1 MKIRSI
7 ILATV
12 GVALMASCAK
22 VSDVTVVSGTVV
34 PDGITE
40 VNVTVGEL
48 VDTLVP
54 VVDGKFSVEVP
65 TSLTAI
71 ASVSAANFGANF
83 IADGTPLTVV
93 LDAETVV
100 TSKYPKISAQE
111 KLNAFNAAEEAYG
124 TEYAEKQMAIMT
136 DSLMN
141 DEEKNAA
148 LEAFYDEFMT
158 EYKNHGKAALEA
170 NYDNFTALFAL
181 QSLRGVSES
190 TEMETLL
197 PLIDLLV
204 PELQNHSYVQA
215 MKNAISA
222 RVNTAPGKMF
232 TDFAMKDP
240 EGNDV
245 KLSDYVGKGKL
256 VLVDFW
262 ASWCPPC
269 RAEMPNLKKIYEKYK
284 DQGFEIVGVSLDR
297 THDDW
302 IKRGIEELGLPWK
315 HMSDIK

>member
-1 MKIRSI
+1 MNMKIKSLM
-7 ILATV
+7 LAAF
-12 GVALMASCAK
+12 GVALVASCAK
-22 VSDVTVVSGTVV
+22 VSDVTVVKGTVV
-34 PDGITE
+34 PEGITE
-40 VNVTVGEL
+40 VNVTVGQV

-65 TSLTAI
+65 TNLTVI
-71 ASVSAANFGANF
+71 ASVSASDYGANF

-124 TEYAEKQMAIMT
+124 TEYADQQMKIMT

-158 EYKNHGKAALEA
+158 EYKEHGKAALTT
-170 NYDNFTALFAL
+170 NTDNFTALFAL

-190 TEMETLL
+190 DEMAELL

-204 PELQNHSYVQA
+204 PELQ
-215 MKNAISA
+215 KI
-222 RVNTAPGKMF
+222 G
-232 TDFAMKDP
+232 
-240 EGNDV
+240 
-245 KLSDYVGKGKL
+245 
-256 VLVDFW
+256 
-262 ASWCPPC
+262 
-269 RAEMPNLKKIYEKYK
+269 RAH
-284 DQGFEIVGVSLDR
+284 V
-297 THDDW
+297 
-302 IKRGIEELGLPWK
+302 
-315 HMSDIK
+315 